1 MRFSSSPLFISVVC
15 YDKIRS
21 WNRATLIALKGKKWG
36 EVWLKITFGLN
47 IFSAASLFATN
58 CSTVK
63 DARTSFLEWGV
74 HRARLFHLSFC
85 GQDTESKYG
94 GAGLLFFVLAWVSGV
109 SGGKGEIWKRKRER
123 AEGEKCLT
131 QMLLLEPS
139 NPTQHDSIP
148 SNQNHF

>member
-1 MRFSSSPLFISVVC
+1 MRFSSSPQIISVVC

-47 IFSAASLFATN
+47 IFSAASLFGTN
-58 CSTVK
+58 CRTVK

-74 HRARLFHLSFC
+74 HRARLSHLSLC

-94 GAGLLFFVLAWVSGV
+94 GARLLFFVQVFMAPVSW
-109 SGGKGEIWKRKRER
+109 EN
-123 AEGEKCLT
+123 L
-131 QMLLLEPS
+131 
-139 NPTQHDSIP
+139 
-148 SNQNHF
+148 

>member
-1 MRFSSSPLFISVVC
+1 MLKPINQKNVEAVFPKTPVVFFGSACALQWKNSYEYMRFSSSPQFISVVC

-58 CSTVK
+58 CRTVK

-74 HRARLFHLSFC
+74 HRARLSHLSLC

-94 GAGLLFFVLAWVSGV
+94 GARLLFFVQVFMAPVFWENL
-109 SGGKGEIWKRKRER
+109 
-123 AEGEKCLT
+123 
-131 QMLLLEPS
+131 
-139 NPTQHDSIP
+139 
-148 SNQNHF
+148 

>member
-1 MRFSSSPLFISVVC
+1 MRFSSSPQFIPVVC

-58 CSTVK
+58 CRTVK

-74 HRARLFHLSFC
+74 HRAPLSHLSLY

-94 GAGLLFFVLAWVSGV
+94 GARLLFFVQVFMAPVFWENL
-109 SGGKGEIWKRKRER
+109 
-123 AEGEKCLT
+123 
-131 QMLLLEPS
+131 
-139 NPTQHDSIP
+139 
-148 SNQNHF
+148 

>member
-1 MRFSSSPLFISVVC
+1 MRFSSSPQFISVVC

-58 CSTVK
+58 CRTVK

-74 HRARLFHLSFC
+74 HRARLSHLSLC

-94 GAGLLFFVLAWVSGV
+94 GARLLFFVQVFMAPVFWENL
-109 SGGKGEIWKRKRER
+109 
-123 AEGEKCLT
+123 
-131 QMLLLEPS
+131 
-139 NPTQHDSIP
+139 
-148 SNQNHF
+148 